1 MTIASEITRLQWAKA
16 DARTSIINKWVDVP
30 ANASVEDYHTYIDQI
45 KTSSWIWTFTGT
57 MALRYVW
64 PYSIDDSI
72 ASWCISLIH
81 NDYLFIAMIFSEQD
95 TRNILY
101 PLFIACPPW
110 ATDWTYVYLNNLES
124 RSDPYIFKDYGI
136 STTDDSI
143 SITIWYGSHPNIQ
156 WINWY
161 VQGTFSFNNNSWT
174 VTKPSSATMNQWW
187 QDLFTSTMEDDSPL
201 VVKFAPNLS
210 NN

>member
-1 MTIASEITRLQWAKA
+1 MTIASEITRLQWAKST
-16 DARTSIINKWVDVP
+16 ARTSIINKWVDVP

-45 KTSSWIWTFTGT
+45 KTSSWIWTFSGT
-57 MALRYVW
+57 MALRYLAW
-64 PYSIDDSI
+64 FGLNRPT
-72 ASWCISLIH
+72 ASGCISLIH
-81 NDYLFIAMIFSEQD
+81 NEYLFIAMIFSDQW

-110 ATDWTYVYLNNLES
+110 ATDWTYVYLNNVGS

-136 STTDDSI
+136 STTNDSI

-156 WINWY
+156 WIDWY

-174 VTKPSSATMNQWW
+174 VTQPSSATMNQWW
-187 QDLFTSTMEDDSPL
+187 QDLFTATLEENDPL
-201 VVKFAPNLS
+201 IVKFAPNLS